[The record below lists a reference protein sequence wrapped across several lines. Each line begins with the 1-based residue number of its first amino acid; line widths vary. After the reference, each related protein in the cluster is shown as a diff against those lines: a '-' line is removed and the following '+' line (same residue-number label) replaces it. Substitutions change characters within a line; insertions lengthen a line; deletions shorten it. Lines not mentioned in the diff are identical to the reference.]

1 MLLNFECLFTAE
13 TIDAFKWGLD
23 TPHLGV
29 SNLSHTHIVCN
40 GVSSSLRHSP
50 LDPAC
55 PPPFLKFLFSLPL
68 CSVPPPFKVFQTVPP
83 NLRQIPPA
91 LIRLTNLSWFK
102 QISKGRIYHFSRHF
116 LTKINFYSLLN
127 PFTKR
132 LSWFMGY
139 FQVHF

>member
-102 QISKGRIYHFSRHF
+102 QISKELTYQFNCCF
-116 LTKINFYSLLN
+116 LSKINSNFLIPY
-127 PFTKR
+127 
-132 LSWFMGY
+132 FMGY
-139 FQVHF
+139 FRVHF